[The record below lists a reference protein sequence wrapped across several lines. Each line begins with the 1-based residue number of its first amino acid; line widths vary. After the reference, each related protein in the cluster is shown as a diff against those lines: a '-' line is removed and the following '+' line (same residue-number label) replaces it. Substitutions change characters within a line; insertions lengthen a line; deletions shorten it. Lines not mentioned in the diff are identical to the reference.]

1 MRTVRVD
8 RDRPWRYGL
17 RARFLPVLGVFVA
30 VSMAV
35 LGTSLFFYQR
45 QITLDRF
52 EQDTRNL
59 RQVLQDKGNA
69 YSTFLARIAPQ
80 GILSHDYLLLES
92 YVEELSADPDI
103 VYAVIL
109 NRAGQPLTHFLK
121 QRVTSGNAPT
131 AANVSPEHF
140 MPSLA
145 EARADHDLM
154 IIRREILYDNAGL
167 GSVEVGLSQ
176 AKIAHSLDTLK
187 ADLGREL
194 RHIAAL
200 TGGGI
205 LLALVTLILLSGR
218 AFNRLVAHPIQAL
231 GAEMARVQ
239 SGDLGART
247 SIKRDDEI
255 GWLARSFNTMA
266 ADLQGHVDKIEQQR
280 RVEKETRDYLA
291 SILDNSADMIA
302 TTALDG
308 SIVEFNAAAER
319 ILGYRRDEVVGKNSF
334 IFYCDLKVRESLYAS
349 VRDNRPVQNTE
360 TRLRCKDGR
369 IVDAELTISPLRD
382 NAGKLIGAVCIG
394 RDITQAKAMR
404 RDLIQAEKM
413 ATVGQV
419 SAWIAHQIRNLLG
432 RILMNA
438 SALRPDPGAEPARDR
453 AHRDL
458 TSSIAEMDNIVSDL
472 LDYSRTLSLHTT
484 RVDLNA
490 ALGDLLN
497 SLAAGGGLN
506 GHHRIERVFDPD
518 LPPVQIDVFK
528 MEQALGNVLKN
539 AIQAMPDEGTLR
551 VETRRGPGAGQVTVT
566 VRDTGPGIPQENLQ
580 KVFRPFFTTKP
591 GGTGLG
597 LAIASRIV
605 EAHGGRVTV
614 DSAAGRG
621 TTFTFILPETPI
633 P

>member
-1 MRTVRVD
+1 MRIN

-35 LGTSLFFYQR
+35 LGTSLFFNQR

-80 GILSHDYLLLES
+80 GILAHDYLLLES

-109 NRAGQPLTHFLK
+109 NQTNQPITHFLK
-121 QRVTSGNAPT
+121 KNNAPHN
-131 AANVSPEHF
+131 ASNAINVMPEQF
-140 MPSLA
+140 MQALA
-145 EARADHDLM
+145 KARADNDLL
-154 IIRREILYDNAGL
+154 IIRREIRYNDTSL
-167 GSVEVGLSQ
+167 GRVEVGLSQ
-176 AKIAHSLDTLK
+176 AKIAHSLDMLK
-187 ADLGREL
+187 ADLGQEL
-194 RHIAAL
+194 RRIAAL

-205 LLALVTLILLSGR
+205 LIALVTLILLSGR
-218 AFNRLVAHPIQAL
+218 AFNRLVARPIQAL

-239 SGDLGART
+239 SGDLGARA
-247 SIKRDDEI
+247 SINREDEI

-291 SILDNSADMIA
+291 NILDNSADMIA
-302 TTALDG
+302 TSALDG
-308 SIVEFNAAAER
+308 SVVEFNAAAER
-319 ILGYRRDEVVGKNSF
+319 ILGYRRDEVVGENSSV
-334 IFYCDLKVRESLYAS
+334 FYCDLKARELLYAS
-349 VRDNRPVQNTE
+349 VKGDKPVQNIE
-360 TRLRCKDGR
+360 TQLRCKDGR
-369 IVDAELTISPLRD
+369 IIDTELTISPLRD
-382 NAGKLIGAVCIG
+382 NTGELIGAVCIG
-394 RDITQAKAMR
+394 RDITQAKTMH

-419 SAWIAHQIRNLLG
+419 SAWIAHQIRNSLG
-432 RILMNA
+432 RILMSA
-438 SALRPDPGAEPARDR
+438 SALRPDHAATASRHQ

-458 TSSIAEMDNIVSDL
+458 TSSIAEMDRIVSDL

-484 RVDLNA
+484 RINLNT
-490 ALGDLLN
+490 ALDDLLN
-497 SLAAGGGLN
+497 SLAGGGLN

-539 AIQAMPDEGTLR
+539 AIQAMPDKGTLR
-551 VETRRGPGAGQVTVT
+551 VETRRGPGERQVTVA
-566 VRDTGPGIPQENLQ
+566 VRDSGPGILRENLQ
-580 KVFRPFFTTKP
+580 EVFRPFFTTKP

-605 EAHGGRVTV
+605 EAHGGQVTV
-614 DSAAGRG
+614 ESAEGRG
-621 TTFTFILPETPI
+621 TTFTFVLPETPTR
-633 P
+633 

>member
-1 MRTVRVD
+1 MKTVRID
-8 RDRPWRYGL
+8 RDPSWRHGL
-17 RARFLPVLGVFVA
+17 RARFLPVLGVFLA

-35 LGTSLFFYQR
+35 LGTSLFFNQR

-109 NRAGQPLTHFLK
+109 NKANQPITHFLK
-121 QRVTSGNAPT
+121 SSDAP
-131 AANVSPEHF
+131 NVAGVMPEQF
-140 MPSLA
+140 TPLLVK
-145 EARADHDLM
+145 ARADRDLL
-154 IIRREILYDNAGL
+154 IIMREILYDGTSL

-176 AKIAHSLDTLK
+176 AKIAHSLAALK
-187 ADLGREL
+187 ADLSREL

-205 LLALVTLILLSGR
+205 LIALVTLILLSGR
-218 AFNRLVAHPIQAL
+218 AFNRLVARPIQAL
-231 GAEMARVQ
+231 GAEMARIQ
-239 SGDLGART
+239 SGDLGARAP
-247 SIKRDDEI
+247 INRDDEI

-319 ILGYRRDEVVGKNSF
+319 ILGYRRDEVVGKNSSA
-334 IFYCDLKVRESLYAS
+334 FYCDLNARESLYAS
-349 VRDNRPVQNTE
+349 VKNNRPVQNTE
-360 TRLRCKDGR
+360 TQLRCKDGR
-369 IVDAELTISPLRD
+369 IVDTELTISPLRD
-382 NAGKLIGAVCIG
+382 NAGGLIGAVCIG
-394 RDITQAKAMR
+394 RDITQAKTMR

-419 SAWIAHQIRNLLG
+419 SAWIAHQIRNSLG
-432 RILMNA
+432 RILMSA
-438 SALRPDPGAEPARDR
+438 SALRPDRDAAASRHR

-458 TSSIAEMDNIVSDL
+458 TTSIAEMDRIVSDL

-484 RVDLNA
+484 RINLNT
-490 ALGDLLN
+490 ALDDLLN
-497 SLAAGGGLN
+497 SLAAGGLN
-506 GHHRIERVFDPD
+506 GHHRIERAFDPD

-539 AIQAMPDEGTLR
+539 AMQAMPDRGTLW
-551 VETRRGPGAGQVTVT
+551 VETRRGPGERQVTVT
-566 VRDTGPGIPQENLQ
+566 VRDSGPGIQRENLQ

-605 EAHGGRVTV
+605 EAHGGSVTV
-614 DSAAGRG
+614 ESAEGRG
-621 TTFTFILPETPI
+621 ATFTFVLPETPAR
-633 P
+633 